1 MTFSWEDYLKLA
13 RQILPGTFGDIYEAK
28 LRTAVSRAYYAAF
41 NTATEYLN
49 QAVPAFNYEPETSH
63 KQVWLTFSDLAGGE
77 KVRENGL
84 RIKRLRTRADYHADP
99 PVKVSD
105 AELSIERAEK
115 VIENI
120 RDLRSRPSC
129 S

>member
-13 RQILPGTFGDIYEAK
+13 RQILPSIFGDIYEAK

-49 QAVPAFNYEPETSH
+49 EAGPAFNYEPETSH
-63 KQVWLTFSDLAGGE
+63 KRIWLAFSDLDK
-77 KVRENGL
+77 KVKENGL
-84 RIKRLRTRADYHADP
+84 RIKRLRTLADYHADP

-105 AELSIERAEK
+105 AELGIDRAEK